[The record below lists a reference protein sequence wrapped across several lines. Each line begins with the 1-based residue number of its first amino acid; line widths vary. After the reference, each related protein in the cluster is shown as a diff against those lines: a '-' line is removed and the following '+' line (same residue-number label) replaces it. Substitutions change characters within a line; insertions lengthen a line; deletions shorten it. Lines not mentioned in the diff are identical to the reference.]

1 MEQEQWTPEQFSTYY
16 AKKKGSDAQ
25 ATRLK
30 YGNKH
35 TEVDGIRFDSKK
47 EAEYYGKLKLRVR
60 IGQLLKFDRQ
70 VAYQLIVNG
79 QKITEYRA
87 DFVLY
92 HPDGTVTVVDV
103 KSEATEGL
111 ATFRIKKALMWAILA
126 IKIQIV
132 CKEYSPFVKK

>member
-1 MEQEQWTPEQFSTYY
+1 MSSQEKWTPEKYREYY
-16 AKKKGSDAQ
+16 AKQKGSNAQ

-30 YGNKH
+30 FGNIH

-47 EAEYYGKLKLRVR
+47 EAEYYGKLKLRVK

-70 VAYQLIVNG
+70 VAYPLIVNG
-79 QKITEYRA
+79 EKIAEYRA

-92 HPDGTVTVVDV
+92 HPDGTTTVVDV
-103 KSEATEGL
+103 KSKATEGL
-111 ATFRIKKALMWAILA
+111 AVFRIKKALMWAIHR

-132 CKEYSPFVKK
+132 